1 MEKLVYSFRE
11 GSLEMKSLLGGKG
24 ANLSEMTKIGL
35 PVPPGFT
42 VTTEAC
48 NQYYKHNGQ
57 LWTELK
63 EEILKELRA
72 LEVTTN
78 KEFGNKTDPLLVSV
92 RSGAVVS
99 MPGMMDTILNLGLND
114 ESVRGVAKATNNERF
129 AYDSYRRFIQM
140 FGDVALDI
148 EKYKFDTIFEKK
160 KKDKNIEKDT
170 DLTAEDL
177 KDITGEFK
185 RVIKKETG
193 KDFPQNAEEQLF
205 IAVEAVFK
213 SWDNQRAKI
222 YRKLHDIPDDLG
234 TAVNIQS
241 MVFGNMGEESGTGVA
256 FTRNPSTGER
266 KLFGEF
272 LLNAQGED
280 VVAGIRTPEEIQVL
294 KDKMPKVYEEFV
306 NVTKLLEKHDKDMQD
321 IEFTIENEK
330 LYMLQT
336 RTGKRTAMAAVN
348 IAIDMVE
355 EGLITKEE
363 AIFRVEPTQLDQ
375 FLHPTFE
382 EAALRKA
389 EVITKGLPASSGAA
403 TGKIYFTPEDV
414 IKAKDEGEKAILVR
428 VETSPEDIGG
438 MIAAEG
444 ILTAK
449 GGMTSHAAVVARGMG
464 KCCVAGASEI
474 RIDNVNKIMKVRDKK
489 FSEGEYISLDGN
501 EGVVYEGE
509 IKTQMPKLLGNFAV
523 LMEWADEFRKLKIRT
538 NADTHKDARQALEFG
553 AEGIGLCRTEHMFFE
568 KSRIFIVRQMI
579 LSTTLGDR
587 EKALAKLL
595 PMQRE
600 DFVSIFKEMKE
611 LPVTV
616 RLLDPPLHEFLPNE
630 EEDIIQLAEEM
641 EISKERLLDVIN
653 NLHEV
658 NPMLGH
664 RGCRL
669 AITYP
674 EIYAMQTRAILE
686 AAIDVHQS
694 TGLKIVPEIMV
705 PLVGEVRELEYVKE
719 IIINVA
725 SMVFEENDMSI
736 PYQVGTMIEIPRAC
750 ITADKIAKEAD
761 FFSFGTNDLTQMTFG
776 FSRDDAGKFIREY
789 VDKNIFEKDP
799 FHRIDREGVGE
810 LMQMAVDLGKTAKPD
825 IQLGICGEHGG
836 EPNSIEFCHLLGL
849 DYVSCSPYRVPIAKL
864 AAAQASLRYPR

>member
-1 MEKLVYSFRE
+1 
-11 GSLEMKSLLGGKG
+11 
-24 ANLSEMTKIGL
+24 
-35 PVPPGFT
+35 
-42 VTTEAC
+42 
-48 NQYYKHNGQ
+48 
-57 LWTELK
+57 
-63 EEILKELRA
+63 
-72 LEVTTN
+72 
-78 KEFGNKTDPLLVSV
+78 
-92 RSGAVVS
+92 
-99 MPGMMDTILNLGLND
+99 
-114 ESVRGVAKATNNERF
+114 
-129 AYDSYRRFIQM
+129 
-140 FGDVALDI
+140 
-148 EKYKFDTIFEKK
+148 
-160 KKDKNIEKDT
+160 
-170 DLTAEDL
+170 
-177 KDITGEFK
+177 
-185 RVIKKETG
+185 
-193 KDFPQNAEEQLF
+193 
-205 IAVEAVFK
+205 
-213 SWDNQRAKI
+213 
-222 YRKLHDIPDDLG
+222 
-234 TAVNIQS
+234 
-241 MVFGNMGEESGTGVA
+241 MGEESGTGVA

-306 NVTKLLEKHDKDMQD
+306 NVTKLLEKHYKDMQD

-489 FSEGEYISLDGN
+489 FSDGEYISLDGN

-568 KSRIFIVRQMI
+568 KSRIFY
-579 LSTTLGDR
+579 L
-587 EKALAKLL
+587 
-595 PMQRE
+595 
-600 DFVSIFKEMKE
+600 
-611 LPVTV
+611 
-616 RLLDPPLHEFLPNE
+616 
-630 EEDIIQLAEEM
+630 
-641 EISKERLLDVIN
+641 
-653 NLHEV
+653 
-658 NPMLGH
+658 
-664 RGCRL
+664 
-669 AITYP
+669 
-674 EIYAMQTRAILE
+674 
-686 AAIDVHQS
+686 
-694 TGLKIVPEIMV
+694 
-705 PLVGEVRELEYVKE
+705 
-719 IIINVA
+719 
-725 SMVFEENDMSI
+725 
-736 PYQVGTMIEIPRAC
+736 
-750 ITADKIAKEAD
+750 
-761 FFSFGTNDLTQMTFG
+761 
-776 FSRDDAGKFIREY
+776 
-789 VDKNIFEKDP
+789 
-799 FHRIDREGVGE
+799 
-810 LMQMAVDLGKTAKPD
+810 
-825 IQLGICGEHGG
+825 
-836 EPNSIEFCHLLGL
+836 
-849 DYVSCSPYRVPIAKL
+849 
-864 AAAQASLRYPR
+864 